1 MRQGPICW
9 YEPPPARISPH
20 RLSVSA
26 SNILHRPIKSTNAL
40 FPSHLAGLMCGA
52 GFRILVV
59 MAQLSVR
66 LKRSLD
72 SLAELHAATAD
83 FSMRT
88 ALFTLTANELAVVVE
103 ELFVNAVRHSTG
115 LRGDIEVHLSDTED
129 GLSVQLIDMQV
140 DECDITKLV
149 LTDLDLPIEQRRPGG
164 MGLHLVRQF
173 ADRFDYRYE
182 NGNGIITIEK
192 NLRT

>member
-1 MRQGPICW
+1 
-9 YEPPPARISPH
+9 
-20 RLSVSA
+20 
-26 SNILHRPIKSTNAL
+26 
-40 FPSHLAGLMCGA
+40 MCDT

-115 LRGDIEVHLSDTED
+115 LRGDVEVLLSNNED
-129 GLSVQLIDMQV
+129 GLSVQFVDMQV

-173 ADRFDYRYE
+173 ADRFVYRYE